1 MVTVGNATGWNQ
13 LIDGNLVPAVMNMF
27 NSAPIL
33 NGWAVA
39 ILFFVFQFMLYIK
52 SKNITLMWVTG
63 IFFAAMFGAVQVSKS
78 YVPVLSQNIIVGLL
92 ILEAGGILYYIFFK

>member
-1 MVTVGNATGWNQ
+1 MGAVNASGWSE
-13 LIDGNLVPAVMNMF
+13 LIRGDLVPAAMTMF
-27 NSAPIL
+27 NAAPIL
-33 NGWAVA
+33 NGWVIA

-52 SKNITLMWVTG
+52 SKNITLMWVMG
-63 IFFAAMFGAVQVSKS
+63 IFFAAMFLTATATRE